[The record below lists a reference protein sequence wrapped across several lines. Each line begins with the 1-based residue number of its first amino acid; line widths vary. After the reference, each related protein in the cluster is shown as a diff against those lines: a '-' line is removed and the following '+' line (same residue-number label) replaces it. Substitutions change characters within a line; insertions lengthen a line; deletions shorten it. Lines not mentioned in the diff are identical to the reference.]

1 MRDRASP
8 AVGPKPGPR
17 TATAEQPTGVRS
29 VERALSILE
38 QLAMAGRACSLS
50 ELSSSAGLS
59 VGTTH
64 RVVRTLVFRGYV
76 RQLATKAYTLGPSLV
91 ELGDSARYGAGLGAE
106 PHLRDLAERAGGTAG
121 LAVLDGPDVV
131 FVAQAVP
138 RNRGL
143 RVVIALGERAPFA
156 CAIGDAI
163 LAALPLG
170 RTRDRLVADQLR
182 RCDAPDLAVRLQQV
196 RQLGYAVDDGRDS
209 GGVSCLAVGVN
220 RSVVPAAVV
229 LIGAAGNPDEQ
240 VSSSAVQLLRSVAS
254 ELGSEIGYR
263 KTP

>member
-1 MRDRASP
+1 MRDTASP
-8 AVGPKPGPR
+8 AVEPNPGPDM
-17 TATAEQPTGVRS
+17 ATVEQPAGVRS

-91 ELGDSARYGAGLGAE
+91 ELGDSARYGAGLGVE

-131 FVAQAVP
+131 FVAQAAP

-143 RVVIALGERAPFA
+143 RMVIALGERAPFA
-156 CAIGDAI
+156 STIGDAI
-163 LAALPLG
+163 LAALPPG
-170 RTRDRLVADQLR
+170 RTRDRLMSDQLR
-182 RCDAPDLAVRLQQV
+182 RYNASDLAVRLQQV
-196 RQLGYAVDDGRDS
+196 RRLGYAVDDGRDS
-209 GGVSCLAVGVN
+209 GGVSCVAVGVN

-229 LIGAAGNPDEQ
+229 LIGVARSSDEQ
-240 VSSSAVQLLRSVAS
+240 VTSAAVRLLRTVAS
-254 ELGSEIGYR
+254 GLSSEIGG
-263 KTP
+263 